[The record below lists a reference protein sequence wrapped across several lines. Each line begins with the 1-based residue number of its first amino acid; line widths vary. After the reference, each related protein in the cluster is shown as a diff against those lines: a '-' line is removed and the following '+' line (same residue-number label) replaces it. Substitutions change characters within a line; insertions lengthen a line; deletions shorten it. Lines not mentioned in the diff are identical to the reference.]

1 MTLNIPILTPFI
13 KRIKRKGSHKN
24 FISDRTYEI
33 HNNIVR
39 SLLSINLETPI
50 EVQRNLRR
58 RKGEKN
64 KFIIC
69 KISEEDLNLL
79 TEAKSK
85 MKLVKKYRRRLILLN
100 T

>member
-13 KRIKRKGSHKN
+13 KSIKRKGSHRK

-39 SLLSINLETPI
+39 SLLSINLDTPI

-69 KISEEDLNLL
+69 KISEEDLHLL
-79 TEAKSK
+79 TETKSK

>member
-79 TEAKSK
+79 TETKSK

>member
-13 KRIKRKGSHKN
+13 KRVKRKGSHKN

-39 SLLSINLETPI
+39 SLLSINLDTPI

-79 TEAKSK
+79 TETKSK